1 MKKFNLHYKTLKV
14 NVSNEYLMF
23 VILLDMLDIE
33 IKSVYMFILYLQIC
47 LTSDILNYKGRH

>member
-1 MKKFNLHYKTLKV
+1 MKKFNLHYKTLKI

-23 VILLDMLDIE
+23 VIHLDIE